1 MNILVLTDH
10 KGHTVNNSV
19 YRIVQEVAKH
29 QAQATVSV
37 ASRSDDRNTDF
48 FSNQSTDIFAASVD
62 SNFSY
67 ESAQIAFDS
76 AVATSLDQYDI
87 IFLRLPRPIG
97 DGFFSFLK
105 NNFDENRIVNRPSG
119 IENTSNKSFLTKLDK
134 YVVPMALC
142 EDFAQI
148 QAFVDKYDC
157 VLKPLEEYGGKGI
170 IKIQNARVQLDDMDM
185 SMAEFAAYYKQNKMP
200 YLAMKFLKNVQNGD
214 KRIVVVNGHILASSL
229 RMPGPGQWLCNV
241 AQGGTDVPTEPTA
254 REIEMVKYL
263 NPILLREGIFYYGLD
278 TLEDDNGDRVISEV
292 NTLSIGG
299 IAPAE
304 KRDGMQLSGIF
315 ADEFISYCKNITQ

>member
-1 MNILVLTDH
+1 MNVLVLTDH
-10 KGHTVNNSV
+10 KGHTVNNSL
-19 YRIVQEVAKH
+19 YRIVQEIAKH
-29 QAQATVSV
+29 KAEATVFV
-37 ASRSDDRNTDF
+37 ASRADDRNIDF
-48 FSNQSTDIFAASVD
+48 FNKLSTDIHAAKVD

-76 AVATSLDQYDI
+76 ALSMPLDQFDI

-105 NNFDENRIVNRPSG
+105 NNFDENRIINKPSG
-119 IENTSNKSFLTKLDK
+119 IQHTSNKSFLTKLDK

-142 EDFAQI
+142 NDFTEI

-170 IKIQNARVQLDDMDM
+170 IKIQNGRVDFDDIDM
-185 SMAEFAAYYKQNKMP
+185 NMSEFADYYKQNQMP

-214 KRIVVVNGHILASSL
+214 KRIVVVNGRILASSL

-241 AQGGTDVPTEPTA
+241 AQGGTDIPTEPTA
-254 REIEMVKYL
+254 REIEMVHYL
-263 NPILLREGIFYYGLD
+263 NPILLQEGIFYYGLD
-278 TLEDDNGDRVISEV
+278 TLEDDNGDRIISEV

-304 KRDGMQLSGIF
+304 KRDGMHLSGIF
-315 ADEFISYCKNITQ
+315 ADEFISYCKNIIK